1 MVKNLR
7 RPKTFSGGHKF
18 KRYVGQ
24 TRDILFSSDVPTG
37 VMIPLSQGFGLT
49 CTPTIKT
56 GDRVCAGQIIGRDD
70 NNISSPVHSS
80 INGQVVGIE
89 KANYFKREMT
99 MVAIQG
105 DGSGEYQRI
114 EGHSADWEKL
124 SSREIEDLLYKSG
137 VTCLDREGIPTRF
150 KTSVISPEEV
160 EDIIIHWA
168 GSEIYNLSLDLLLK
182 GKSLFNFVQGLRILR
197 RIMPQARIHLAINK
211 EKKHIIERIEKLT
224 SQLAKFTIHP
234 VVSKYP
240 QGYDEVLVPTLLKK
254 EFPYGYS
261 AANIGV
267 VVLNIRAVLH
277 VFEAVV
283 EGKPL
288 IERMIALSG
297 HGFTENLH
305 LTVRVG
311 TPLGSILKGRTRDVP
326 VRIVLNSLLTGFEL
340 KDYSLP
346 VDRTF
351 SQIIAIPENNERE
364 FMAFARPGLRRDS
377 YSRTFLSAYLRTMK
391 TLDTNC
397 HGEER
402 ACIQCGYCVEVCPVR
417 IIPSLLNRYVRLG
430 IDETLM
436 RYGIFNCIDC
446 NLCSYVCPSKISLA
460 ENLRKAKKKLVEIG
474 CDNYVCIRP
483 RFDLKGFEEYK
494 GIKQIR

>member
-1 MVKNLR
+1 M
-7 RPKTFSGGHKF
+7 
-18 KRYVGQ
+18 GQ
-24 TRDILFSSDVPTG
+24 TRDTFAFSEVPAR
-37 VMIPLSQGFGLT
+37 VMIPLLQGFGLPV
-49 CTPTIKT
+49 TPTVEP
-56 GDRVCAGQIIGRDD
+56 GDRVYAGQIIGRDD
-70 NNISSPVHSS
+70 KGISSPVHSS
-80 INGQVVGIE
+80 INGQVISIE
-89 KANYFKREMT
+89 KTNYFKREMS
-99 MVAIQG
+99 MVVIEG
-105 DGSGEYQRI
+105 DVSGEYQRI
-114 EGHSADWEKL
+114 EGHSAEWEKL
-124 SSREIEDLLYKSG
+124 SSEEIESLLYESG
-137 VTCLDREGIPTRF
+137 VTSLDREGIPTRF
-150 KTSVISPEEV
+150 KTSVILPDEV
-160 EDIIIHWA
+160 ENIIIHWA
-168 GSEIYNLSLDLLLK
+168 GSEIYNLSLDILLK
-182 GKSLFNFVQGLRILR
+182 GRSLYNFVQGLRILS
-197 RIMPQARIHLAINK
+197 RIMPRARVHIALNK

-261 AANIGV
+261 AANIGI

-288 IERMIALSG
+288 IERMVALSG
-297 HGFTENLH
+297 HGFKDNLH
-305 LTVRVG
+305 LMVRVG
-311 TPLGSILKGRTRDVP
+311 TPLGSILKGRTRDIPLRV
-326 VRIVLNSLLTGFEL
+326 VLNSLLTGFEL

-351 SQIIAIPENNERE
+351 SQIIAIPENKERE
-364 FMAFARPGLRRDS
+364 FLAFARPGSRRDS
-377 YSRTFLSAYLRTMK
+377 YSRTFLSAYLRMTK

-402 ACIQCGYCVEVCPVR
+402 ACIQCGYCAEVCPVR

-446 NLCSYVCPSKISLA
+446 NLCTFVCPSKISLA
-460 ENLRKAKKKLVEIG
+460 DNLRKAKGQLVEIG
-474 CDNYVCIRP
+474 CDNYVCISP
-483 RFDLKGFEEYK
+483 RFNLKGYEEYK
-494 GIKQIR
+494 GIKSIR